1 MFTFYLIIDNKMSCS
16 YFVKKNNR
24 NCLLK
29 PHKNNIIDT
38 KLYCTKHYNLLQN
51 STDIKSE
58 RHKIQCEKILR
69 TKSQCKSFT
78 SIMNE
83 HGRYYCKRHFTN
95 NIEEASDITYIH
107 CEFKDCSSKYTKE
120 YNSVKYCT
128 KHYNIILNDENKEV
142 LNLIDNLEKLSI
154 QTNSTNLNVLKK
166 DAFKL
171 LLKIHPDKC
180 KNSKI
185 DSHVLTQKVNMIM
198 AKHK

>member
-1 MFTFYLIIDNKMSCS
+1 M
-16 YFVKKNNR
+16 R
-24 NCLLK
+24 
-29 PHKNNIIDT
+29 
-38 KLYCTKHYNLLQN
+38 
-51 STDIKSE
+51 
-58 RHKIQCEKILR
+58 
-69 TKSQCKSFT
+69 
-78 SIMNE
+78 
-83 HGRYYCKRHFTN
+83 G
-95 NIEEASDITYIH
+95 
-107 CEFKDCSSKYTKE
+107 
-120 YNSVKYCT
+120 VKYCT